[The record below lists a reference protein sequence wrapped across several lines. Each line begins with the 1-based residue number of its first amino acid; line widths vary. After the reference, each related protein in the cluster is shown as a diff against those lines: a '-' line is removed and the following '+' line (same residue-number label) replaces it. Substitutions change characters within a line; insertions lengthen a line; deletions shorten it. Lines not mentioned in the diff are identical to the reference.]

1 MHLTDEV
8 YPLEDV
14 VNALKANSELK
25 FAGIEALGCP
35 TKVQCSEMHLQ
46 SCNGIPGECDICQN
60 QKCIQYLVICRENNN
75 HIVHLVTLKFRFLIH
90 KEYGSGVIY
99 SGFIPKE
106 DSELKKIIGKY
117 IVI

>member
-1 MHLTDEV
+1 MHLINEV

-14 VNALKANSELK
+14 VKALKANTELK
-25 FAGIEALGCP
+25 FAGIDALGCP
-35 TKVQCSEMHLQ
+35 TNVQCSEMHLQ
-46 SCNGIPGECDICQN
+46 SCNGSPGECNICQN

-75 HIVHLVTLKFRFLIH
+75 HIVQLSTLKFRFMVH
-90 KEYGSGVIY
+90 RKFESGVIC

-106 DSELKKIIGKY
+106 DSELKQLIDKY